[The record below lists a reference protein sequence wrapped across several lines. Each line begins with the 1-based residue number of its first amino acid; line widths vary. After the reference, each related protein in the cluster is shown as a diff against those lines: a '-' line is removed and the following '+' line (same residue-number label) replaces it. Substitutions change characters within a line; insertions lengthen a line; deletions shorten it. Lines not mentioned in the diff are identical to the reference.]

1 MRKQL
6 TKADAEFQ
14 MFTDYYKI
22 YQDFYEPEDND
33 EYWDA
38 LIHAVD
44 EFHKKYKTKFAKDL
58 VLAYLNSREELYKL
72 KSA

>member
-1 MRKQL
+1 MKKQL

-22 YQDFYEPEDND
+22 YQAFYEPEDKD
-33 EYWDA
+33 EYWQELA
-38 LIHAVD
+38 YAVD
-44 EFHKKYKTKFAKDL
+44 EFYKKYNTKFAKDL
-58 VLAYLNSREELYKL
+58 ALAYLNSREELYKL

>member
-33 EYWDA
+33 AYWES
-38 LIHAVD
+38 LIRAVD
-44 EFHKKYKTKFAKDL
+44 TFYKKYNTKFAKDL
-58 VLAYLNSREELYKL
+58 ALAYLNSREELYKL

>member
-22 YQDFYEPEDND
+22 YQDFYVPEDND
-33 EYWDA
+33 AYWES

-44 EFHKKYKTKFAKDL
+44 EFYKKYKTKVAKDL
-58 VLAYLNSREELYKL
+58 ALAYLNSREELYKL

>member
-22 YQDFYEPEDND
+22 YQDFYEPEDDDN
-33 EYWDA
+33 YWQG
-38 LIHAVD
+38 LIYAVD
-44 EFHKKYKTKFAKDL
+44 EFYKKYKTKVAKYL
-58 VLAYLNSREELYKL
+58 ALAYLNSREELYKL

>member
-44 EFHKKYKTKFAKDL
+44 EFYKKYNTKFAKDL
-58 VLAYLNSREELYKL
+58 ALAYLNSREELYKL

>member
-33 EYWDA
+33 EYWQNLA
-38 LIHAVD
+38 YAVGQ
-44 EFHKKYKTKFAKDL
+44 FHKKYNTKFAMDL
-58 VLAYLNSREELYKL
+58 ALAYLNSREELYKL

>member
-6 TKADAEFQ
+6 TRADLEFQ

-22 YQDFYEPEDND
+22 YQDFYEPEDD
-33 EYWDA
+33 DGYWES
-38 LIHAVD
+38 LIYAVGQ
-44 EFHKKYKTKFAKDL
+44 FHRKYNTKLAMDL
-58 VLAYLNSREELYKL
+58 AMAYLNSREELFKL